1 VAGVAELGGG
11 EVCQAR
17 DGLQRHHGRAVVDRV
32 LHGPGQRDQPADGWP
47 SDGHVRPE
55 AQHRDARATVHD
67 HVGADAVGTHR
78 LGSVHGPRAG
88 RHGQGH
94 VVHSG
99 ARVPGR
105 DSVARDTRGPG
116 ERVLLSAALRLPG
129 GGYRR
134 AAGVV
139 PHVERRVLRRAGPVL
154 RRRCLAARVAVLLA
168 EARPAAR
175 GGQVPAMVPW
185 RR

>member
-17 DGLQRHHGRAVVDRV
+17 DGLQRDHGRAVMDRV
-32 LHGPGQRDQPADGWP
+32 HHGLGQRDQPADSRQ
-47 SDGHVRPE
+47 SDGHVRQE
-55 AQHRDARATVHD
+55 AQHRDARAVVHD
-67 HVGADAVGTHR
+67 HVGADAVGAYR
-78 LGSVHGPRAG
+78 LGSVHGPSVG

-94 VVHSG
+94 VVHGG

-116 ERVLLSAALRLPG
+116 ERVLLSAALWLPG

-139 PHVERRVLRRAGPVL
+139 PHVEHHVRHRAGLVL
-154 RRRCLAARVAVLLA
+154 RRRRLAARVAVLLA
-168 EARPAAR
+168 EARTPAR
-175 GGQVPAMVPW
+175 GG
-185 RR
+185 